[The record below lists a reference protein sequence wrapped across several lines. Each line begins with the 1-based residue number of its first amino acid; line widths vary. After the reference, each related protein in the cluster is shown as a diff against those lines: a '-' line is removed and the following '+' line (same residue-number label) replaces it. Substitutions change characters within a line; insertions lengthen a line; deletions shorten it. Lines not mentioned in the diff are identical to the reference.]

1 MSLYTQLAQPAG
13 GATAA
18 NLERCLD
25 GNLCRCTGYRPLLD
39 AAKSFAS
46 DFDEVMPKLPANG
59 ADVAAEGSDVTVST
73 TLTKGSVRIP
83 TPLSPELAA
92 RCLGEPQPA
101 GSAAAAPASTRLVFP
116 DGHVHRPSSVSEL
129 LALLGSTPTPRLF
142 QGAFDGV
149 DLSSNVR
156 NQAGWIDVSSVQ
168 ELHAFTIDETGALEV
183 GSQTTIADLMT
194 KLAAT
199 IAQMPAGTVPP
210 TANWQQLLEAMD
222 GFATP
227 QARNAASVGNLIWTG
242 DMLPILSAVGAS
254 VAVRDSAGAVK
265 TVSLSTLHNQ
275 AERYQATKPR
285 ADAFVTTL
293 LLPACTTEASR
304 THFGA
309 FKQGLGRA
317 LENRGIASAGF
328 RVSLDDKGAVES
340 AGFVLGGAGPDMI
353 LASLSKTIVGK
364 PWSHDTLKAELP
376 SFLAEIPLDELSY
389 GGRPE
394 WRKTLYFSFLQKFLA
409 MSGATGLED
418 PESIAQN
425 LPRPLSSGVQTF
437 EVPAA
442 GGITL
447 TTGAEFCSGSGD
459 IVQGKPDA
467 LGRRAH
473 THKHLSSEPSSEY
486 CKCSSSLC
494 VFFRSLTLLH
504 SGPRPWQRF
513 ARGDEVRRSRAPRPR
528 RLPRKAHD
536 GDGAGHRRSRVC

>member
-101 GSAAAAPASTRLVFP
+101 ATSGSAATPSTRLVFP

-168 ELHAFTIDETGALEV
+168 ELHAFAIDDDGALEV

-340 AGFVLGGAGPDMI
+340 ASFVLGGAGPDMI

-364 PWSHDTLKAELP
+364 PWSHDTLQAELP

-473 THKHLSSEPSSEY
+473 THGHLSLEPSSEY

-504 SGPRPWQRF
+504 SGP
-513 ARGDEVRRSRAPRPR
+513 
-528 RLPRKAHD
+528 L
-536 GDGAGHRRSRVC
+536 